1 VEAKAKAIDQ
11 SLRAA
16 RFTTAFGRAV
26 LELWRAMR
34 PKAKALGYLEA
45 TARAKATAKA
55 TATTTAN
62 AGILHCVQNDG
73 LLWGRAFLRLE

>member
-1 VEAKAKAIDQ
+1 VRVRVRARAEASAKAKAIDQ

-16 RFTTAFGRAV
+16 RSTTAFGRAV

-45 TARAKATAKA
+45 TARA
-55 TATTTAN
+55 TATVTAR
-62 AGILHCVQNDG
+62 ARATWFGGGKGSVG
-73 LLWGRAFLRLE
+73 LGQ